1 MKSVV
6 SFYKKTWE
14 HTFVRFL
21 CVGSFNTLL
30 DFVLLNILFELV
42 GLPALVAN
50 SMSVTVGVTLSYFLN
65 HKIVFRHPTKYSTK
79 NYVRFF
85 MVTGLSV
92 ILVQNLVIYVITK
105 ADLVGSSSMVHLF
118 RFDISAGTI
127 ELNVAKALAVLVGMF
142 WNYLF
147 YKHVIFRH
155 KNSTDVADEIIV
167 A

>member
-1 MKSVV
+1 
-6 SFYKKTWE
+6 
-14 HTFVRFL
+14 
-21 CVGSFNTLL
+21 
-30 DFVLLNILFELV
+30 
-42 GLPALVAN
+42 
-50 SMSVTVGVTLSYFLN
+50 
-65 HKIVFRHPTKYSTK
+65 
-79 NYVRFF
+79 